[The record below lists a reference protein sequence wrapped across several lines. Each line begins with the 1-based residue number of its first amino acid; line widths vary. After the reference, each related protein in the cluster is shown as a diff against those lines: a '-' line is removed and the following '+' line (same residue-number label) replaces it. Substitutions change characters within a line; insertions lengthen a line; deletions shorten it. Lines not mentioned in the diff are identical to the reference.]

1 MTASAVEAPVD
12 TPIPPTADPLTE
24 ALSYLRMEGIFY
36 CRSQLSAPWAL
47 RLPPMP
53 DCVWFHVVTAG
64 TCLLVDS
71 SGVTRVVG
79 PGDLLVLPRGAGHGA
94 SDPGWPERGSGERVD
109 VEPSDVMD
117 LPHDYLSPNYAVLRH
132 GGGGAQVDLI
142 CGAVRLGHP
151 AARHL
156 VEVLPEVIHLAAAG
170 DPTLGHLPALLAMIG
185 AEAADPRMGGEA
197 VVTRLCDIL
206 VISAIR
212 SWLATDGGARSGWV
226 GALRDPQIGAAV
238 ACIHRDP
245 GHPWSVAELAA
256 TVAMCRS
263 AFSARFAELVG
274 EGPMHYVARWRMLV
288 ATDLLQTER
297 LTVAAVGE
305 RLGYASEAAFSR
317 AYKRTTGVAPGAVR
331 RGAPLEA

>member
-1 MTASAVEAPVD
+1 MTPSAVEAPVD

-36 CRSQLSAPWAL
+36 CRSHLSAPWAL

-64 TCLLVDS
+64 RCRLLDS
-71 SGVTRVVG
+71 DGLTRVVG
-79 PGDLLVLPRGAGHGA
+79 TGDLVVLPRGAGHSAADADGLEQG
-94 SDPGWPERGSGERVD
+94 PSGGRD
-109 VEPSDVMD
+109 VAPDNVMD
-117 LPHDYLSPNYAVLRH
+117 LPHDYLSPNYAILRH
-132 GGGGAQVDLI
+132 GGGGAEVDLI

-156 VEVLPEVIHLAAAG
+156 VEVLPEVIQLEAAA
-170 DPTLGHLPALLAMIG
+170 DPTLGHLPAVLAMIA
-185 AEAADPRMGGEA
+185 AEAADPRLGGEA

-212 SWLATDGGARSGWV
+212 RWLDTDGGTRSGWV
-226 GALRDPQIGAAV
+226 GALQDPQIGTAV
-238 ACIHRDP
+238 AHIHRDP
-245 GHPWSVAELAA
+245 GHPWTVAELAA

-274 EGPMHYVARWRMLV
+274 EGPMHYVTRWRMLV

-317 AYKRTTGVAPGAVR
+317 AYSRTTGMAPGAVR
-331 RGAPLEA
+331 RGAAHAP